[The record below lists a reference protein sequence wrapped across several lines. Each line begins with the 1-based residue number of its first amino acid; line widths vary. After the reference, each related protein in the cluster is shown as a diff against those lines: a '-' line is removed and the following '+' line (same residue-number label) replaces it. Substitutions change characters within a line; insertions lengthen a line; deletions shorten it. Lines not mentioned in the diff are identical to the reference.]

1 MRHKSALSFAPLLAV
16 LIVAAVGCSKNTNKV
31 IAPDG
36 STPSGG
42 GAAAEQA
49 QISSVLAQTPELV
62 DDGLA
67 ESSEQASLGTD
78 GLTGAAALLHPL
90 HYWRRIESVN
100 RTFEFAFTDTDSTGR
115 PTRALVTIRKVLR
128 GSFNIL
134 NDDAPGDSIPPDT
147 STTHVVH
154 KRLADLWERNV
165 LLRRV
170 HAAEDPTRTVWKV
183 AAVSGVKIT
192 SFHGQD
198 ALPTFGV
205 TRVVR
210 LRIQSASGDTTI
222 NDPLA
227 LFRLRSIPG
236 FQAGENV
243 TLTATTLRNDDVVV
257 LVRAG
262 DRRRF
267 HNNGDNTYTIF
278 WRASPETGA
287 HHVGVNALS
296 RGTLFDDAAP
306 YDSQTWLFPYLVKP
320 EELPELMP

>member
-1 MRHKSALSFAPLLAV
+1 MRLKSVIPFAPMLAA
-16 LIVAAVGCSKNTNKV
+16 LIVLTSGCSKNQNKL

-36 STPSGG
+36 STPAGS
-42 GAAAEQA
+42 GAAAEKA
-49 QISSVLAQTPELV
+49 QIASAMAQTPELIE
-62 DDGLA
+62 DGVS
-67 ESSEQASLGTD
+67 ESSEQAALGTD
-78 GLTGAAALLHPL
+78 GSAGATALLHPL
-90 HYWRRIESVN
+90 HYWRRIDSVN
-100 RTFEFAFTDTDSTGR
+100 RTFEFAFTDSDSTGR

-134 NDDAPGDSIPPDT
+134 NDDAPRDSLAPDS

-154 KRLADLWERNV
+154 KRLADLWERHV

-170 HAAEDPTRTVWKV
+170 RASSDSTHTVWKV

-192 SFHGQD
+192 SFHGTD
-198 ALPTFGV
+198 AAPAFGT

-210 LRIQSASGDTTI
+210 LRIQSASGDTVI
-222 NDPLA
+222 NDPLG
-227 LFRLRSIPG
+227 LFRLRTIPG

-257 LVRAG
+257 LIRAG

-278 WRASPETGA
+278 WRASPEIGA

-296 RGTLFDDAAP
+296 HGTLFDDAAP
-306 YDSQTWLFPYLVKP
+306 YDSQSWLFPYVVRP
-320 EELPELMP
+320 EELPEFMP

>member
-1 MRHKSALSFAPLLAV
+1 MRLKPPLSFTPLLAI
-16 LIVAAVGCSKNTNKV
+16 LIALTSGCGKNHNQVT
-31 IAPDG
+31 APDG

-42 GAAAEQA
+42 GAAMEQA
-49 QISSVLAQTPELV
+49 QISSAMAQTPELIE
-62 DDGLA
+62 DGVS
-67 ESSEQASLGTD
+67 ESSEQATLDAD
-78 GLTGAAALLHPL
+78 GPAGAAALLHPL
-90 HYWRRIESVN
+90 HYWRRIDSVN
-100 RTFEFAFTDTDSTGR
+100 RTFEFAFSDTDSTGR

-134 NDDAPGDSIPPDT
+134 NDDAPRDSLRPDT
-147 STTHVVH
+147 STTHVVR
-154 KRLADLWERNV
+154 KRLADLWERHV

-170 HAAEDPTRTVWKV
+170 RSIADPARTEWKV
-183 AAVSGVKIT
+183 AAVSGVKIS
-192 SFHGQD
+192 SFHGENGH
-198 ALPTFGV
+198 PVFGE
-205 TRVVR
+205 TRLVR
-210 LRIQSASGDTTI
+210 LRIQSASGDTVI

-227 LFRLRSIPG
+227 LFRLRAIPG
-236 FQAGENV
+236 FQAGEDV

-257 LVRAG
+257 LIRSG

-278 WRASPETGA
+278 WRASPQTGA

-306 YDSQTWLFPYLVKP
+306 YDSQSWLFPYLVKP

>member
-1 MRHKSALSFAPLLAV
+1 MRLKSVLSFSPLLAI
-16 LIVAAVGCSKNTNKV
+16 LIVLASGCGKNHNNV

-42 GAAAEQA
+42 AAMEQA
-49 QISSVLAQTPELV
+49 QISSAMARTPELIE
-62 DDGLA
+62 DGLSESA
-67 ESSEQASLGTD
+67 EEASLGAD
-78 GLTGAAALLHPL
+78 GPAGSAALLHPL
-90 HYWRRIESVN
+90 HYWRRIDSVS
-100 RTFEFAFTDTDSTGR
+100 RTFEFAFSDSDSTGR

-134 NDDAPGDSIPPDT
+134 NDDAPRDSVRPDT
-147 STTHVVH
+147 STTHVVR
-154 KRLADLWERNV
+154 KRLADLWERHV

-170 HAAEDPTRTVWKV
+170 RSIGDPARTEWKV

-192 SFHGQD
+192 SFHGD
-198 ALPTFGV
+198 AASPAFGV
-205 TRVVR
+205 TRLVK
-210 LRIQSASGDTTI
+210 LRIQSASGDTVI
-222 NDPLA
+222 SDPLA
-227 LFRLRSIPG
+227 LFRLRAIPG
-236 FQAGENV
+236 FHAGEDV

-257 LVRAG
+257 LIRAA

-278 WRASPETGA
+278 WRASPQTGA

-306 YDSQTWLFPYLVKP
+306 YDSQSWLFPYLVKP